1 MKIRALLLLPLA
13 LAAPL
18 PAQQRP
24 AANAAAA
31 ANDAPPSFGETV
43 DVNVVNVEV
52 YVTDKDGRRITGLD
66 RKDFTLL
73 EDGKELALTNFEA
86 VSPAG
91 RSGPAIQSGRG
102 GLEPAAAP
110 ASEAAPPAD
119 PDEALS
125 LVVFVDNQH
134 VRPENRKRTLE
145 QVRKFLDQTVKP
157 GDRVLFA
164 TNDLGLHVRQP
175 FTDDR
180 AALDAALAE
189 IETLPAF
196 GMQEDNQ
203 RRSAFR
209 TFTTLNTIHFCGI
222 ENVAPIEAFAI
233 ETRERALRSLGAM
246 TLLIN
251 SLSGVPGRKALL
263 FVSDGI
269 STTPGQELFQA
280 VYDVCSGSSVAQG
293 VAPTGD
299 SSTLGEKMPGGK
311 FAEEAEGE
319 LGAKYRPEQA
329 ALDALKYSLSQRFI
343 DLAAHAN
350 ANRVTFYTLQAS
362 GLRGFASA
370 DAESEPGL
378 RLLTTGAIQQ
388 IQRGNL
394 KDSLTALAV
403 DTGGRAML
411 DVNDFLPELARMQ
424 EDFESYYSL
433 GYTPVHTGDGKQHR
447 IAVKVNRPG
456 VRVRYRQTY
465 RDKPV
470 MEKAADRTLAA
481 LLHGL
486 EENPLGIE
494 MTVGDPLPGE
504 AGLWAV
510 PVRLRI
516 PLFKLAILNQEQT
529 YEGRLRLLVATSDA
543 KGGTS
548 AVRQVEVPLKIPRK
562 EVLSAMGQY
571 YLYTLT
577 LKMPAGDQRVA
588 VAIRDDLAAQ
598 TSYLTRPVKVGEQAA
613 SSRR

>member
-1 MKIRALLLLPLA
+1 VKARLLLLPLA
-13 LAAPL
+13 LAAVFATRL
-18 PAQQRP
+18 AGAQRP
-24 AANAAAA
+24 APAPAA
-31 ANDAPPSFGETV
+31 DGPSFGETV
-43 DVNVVNVEV
+43 EVNVINVEV
-52 YVTDKDGRRITGLD
+52 YVTDRDGRRVTGLG
-66 RKDFTLL
+66 KGDFTLE
-73 EDGKELALTNFEA
+73 EDGKPVALTNFAA
-86 VSPAG
+86 VTPEG
-91 RSGPAIQSGRG
+91 RSGPDIQGGRG
-102 GLEPAAAP
+102 QLEQQPAAA
-110 ASEAAPPAD
+110 APDQPVAAD
-119 PDEALS
+119 PQDKLS
-125 LVVFVDNQH
+125 LVIFVDNQH

-145 QVRKFLDQTVKP
+145 QVRKFLDANVRP
-157 GDRVLFA
+157 GDRVMFA

-180 AALDAALAE
+180 AALDAALRQ

-209 TFTTLNTIHFCGI
+209 TFMILNQIHFCGI
-222 ENVAPIEAFAI
+222 ENVAPIENFAT
-233 ETRERALRSLGAM
+233 ETKERALRSVGAM

-269 STTPGQELFQA
+269 STNPGEELFQA
-280 VYDVCSGSSVAQG
+280 VYDVCSGSAVAAG
-293 VAPTGD
+293 VAPMGD
-299 SSTLGEKMPGGK
+299 SPSMGEKKPGGK
-311 FAEEAEGE
+311 FAEEAEEE

-329 ALDALKYSLSQRFI
+329 ALDALKYSLAGRFI

-362 GLRGFASA
+362 GLRGFGSA
-370 DAESEPGL
+370 DAETEPGL

-388 IQRGNL
+388 IQTGNL
-394 KDSLTALAV
+394 KNSLTALAV

-433 GYTPVHTGDGKQHR
+433 GYTPVHSGDGKQHR
-447 IAVKVNRPG
+447 IEVKVNRPG

-470 MEKAADRTLAA
+470 LEKTADRTLAA

-486 EENPLGIE
+486 EDNPLAIE
-494 MTVGDPLPGE
+494 MEVGDPIPGE
-504 AGLWAV
+504 GSLWAV

-529 YEGRLRLLVATSDA
+529 FEGKLRLLVATGDD

-562 EVLSAMGQY
+562 DVLNAMGQY

-577 LKMPAGDQRVA
+577 LRMPAGDQRVA
-588 VAIRDDLAAQ
+588 VAVRDDLAAQ
-598 TSYLTRPVKVGEQAA
+598 TSYLTRPVKVGEKAA
-613 SSRR
+613 LAGR